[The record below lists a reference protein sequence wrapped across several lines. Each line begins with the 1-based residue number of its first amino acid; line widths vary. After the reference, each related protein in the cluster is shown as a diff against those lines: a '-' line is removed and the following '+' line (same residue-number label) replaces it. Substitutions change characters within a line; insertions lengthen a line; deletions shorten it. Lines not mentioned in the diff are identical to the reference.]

1 MRAGAAGLI
10 FIAILAAGS
19 ATAADQASTEFFET
33 RVRPVLSANCFA
45 CHTTSKLGGLRV
57 DSRVALMEGGKSG
70 PAIVIGQPD
79 DSLMIRAVSHTDP
92 KLKMPMAGSKLK
104 DNEIADLKYWIK
116 IGAPWPDA
124 PQAKVEATPN
134 KFTIRPEQRAFWSF
148 QPLAKAAVPALK
160 DKLWARGPI
169 DYFILAKLEDEGLR
183 PVPPADKRTLLRR
196 VYYDLVGLPPT
207 PEQVNAFL
215 ADNSP
220 DAYEKV
226 VDNLLASPHYGER
239 WGRHWLDVSRYFD
252 GAGRR
257 GGANGMVFLGYGMD
271 KDGYANTWRYRD
283 WVVKAFNDNMPYD
296 QFVKAQI
303 AADLLPEKD
312 REKMLPGLGMF
323 GLGPWFTGDD
333 TIYVEA
339 RADELDSKVDALTK
353 GFLGLTVTCARC
365 HNHKYDPISQKDYYS
380 LAGVFASSGFWEYNL
395 GPKAQVDNY
404 RTQSAKISEL
414 QASLKDLEDEWAI
427 GVAETLTTQIP
438 EYLMAARRM
447 QFSQP
452 SLAVDK
458 VATEAKLD
466 TETLKRWVKYLAGEK
481 EHPYLAQWDTLM
493 ARGGGGDAEALQT
506 AEKFRAQVQA
516 VIAEKKGVNDS
527 NREMRRNYQ
536 PDPGEARVLL
546 PGDLM
551 QFELFQYKQ
560 KLVEKTVDKNT
571 WYLWRDIIA
580 GFGDFNRPR
589 KDALLE
595 YKGSD
600 LDRFLRPD
608 EKAKRDGMRSEAAAL
623 AKNLPPEYPYLM
635 GLKDNATPINVKINL
650 RGSPHALG
658 EEAPRGFPAILGK
671 TDGEPLPFTQGSG
684 RLQLA
689 EAIVKQPLAAR
700 VIVNRIWM
708 NHFGHGIVDSVTNF
722 GVMGD
727 RPTHPELLDYLASR
741 LVDSGWDIKQLQREI
756 VTSGAYRLSVLNSE
770 ANAAKDPGNRFLWRA
785 NLQRLEAEELRD
797 SLMFAAG
804 SLDEHATGGPAEDM
818 GTSKKRTLYVR
829 SGRSADRLLQL
840 FDFTGPALASEA
852 RSVTNVP
859 QQALFFLN
867 SDSIAKYVQMFT
879 ARLGVDGVQASGAP
893 QTDWSDKIRQ
903 AYSLLFQRQPDRA
916 ELEMGLEFLRE
927 AGAGAPKMPAWQQ
940 YTQVLLSSPEF
951 YYVN

>member
-1 MRAGAAGLI
+1 MRATYVGIVFL
-10 FIAILAAGS
+10 LAAGIAS
-19 ATAADQASTEFFET
+19 AADQASTEFFEA
-33 RVRPVLSANCFA
+33 RIRPVLSANCFA

-79 DSLMIRAVSHTDP
+79 DSLLIRAVSQVDP
-92 KLKMPMAGSKLK
+92 KLKMPMAGNKLK

-124 PQAKVEATPN
+124 PRAKVEPAAN

-148 QPLAKAAVPALK
+148 QPLQKPAVPAVK
-160 DKLWARGPI
+160 DKLWAKGPI
-169 DYFILAKLEDEGLR
+169 DYFILAKLEEQGLK

-196 VYYDLVGLPPT
+196 VYYDLIGLPPT
-207 PEQVNAFL
+207 PEQVSAFL

-226 VDNLLASPHYGER
+226 VDSLLASPHYGER

-252 GAGRR
+252 GAGRGGR
-257 GGANGMVFLGYGMD
+257 GGGGMVFLGYGMD

-283 WVVKAFNDNMPYD
+283 WVVKAFNDDMPYD

-312 REKMLPGLGMF
+312 RDKMLPALGMF

-333 TIYVEA
+333 IIYVEA
-339 RADELDSKVDALTK
+339 RADELDAKVDALTK

-395 GPKAQVDNY
+395 APKAQVDAY
-404 RTQSAKISEL
+404 RAQSAKISDL
-414 QASLKDLEDEWAI
+414 QASLRDFDDECAI
-427 GVAETLTTQIP
+427 RVAESLTTQIP
-438 EYLMAARRM
+438 DYLMAARRAR
-447 QFSQP
+447 FSRP
-452 SLAVDK
+452 A
-458 VATEAKLD
+458 EAADSKLD
-466 TETLKRWVKYLAGEK
+466 KETLNRWIKYLAGEK
-481 EHPYLAQWDTLM
+481 EHPYLADWDALM
-493 ARGGGGDAEALQT
+493 ARGGGSDAEALSV

-516 VIAEKKGVNDS
+516 VIAEKKGVNAA
-527 NREMRRNYQ
+527 NRDMRRNYR

-595 YKGSD
+595 YKGAG
-600 LDRFLRPD
+600 LDRFLTPE
-608 EKAKRDGMRSEAAAL
+608 EKAKRDGMRAEGEAL

-635 GLKDNATPINVKINL
+635 GLKDNATPTNVKINL

-658 EEAPRGFPAILGK
+658 EPAPRGFPAILAN
-671 TDGEPLPFTQGSG
+671 TDGEPMPFTQGSG
-684 RLQLA
+684 RLELA

-700 VIVNRIWM
+700 VIVNRVWM

-727 RPTHPELLDYLASR
+727 RPSHPELLDYLATR
-741 LVDSGWDIKQLQREI
+741 LVASGWSIKQLQREI
-756 VTSGAYRLSVLNSE
+756 VTSGVYRLGVLHSE
-770 ANAAKDPGNRFLWRA
+770 ANAAKDPGNQYLWRA

-797 SLMFAAG
+797 SLLFAAG
-804 SLDEHATGGPAEDM
+804 TLDERPTGGPAEDM
-818 GTSKKRTLYVR
+818 TNSKKRTLYVR

-867 SDSIAKYVQMFT
+867 SDSMAKYVQMFT
-879 ARLGVDGVQASGAP
+879 ARLGVETAP
-893 QTDWSDKIRQ
+893 QTEWSDKIRQ
-903 AYSLLFQRQPDRA
+903 AYSLLFQREPAQA
-916 ELEMGLEFLRE
+916 ELDMGLQFLKE
-927 AGAGAPKMPAWQQ
+927 AAAGAPKMPAWQQ

-951 YYVN
+951 YYVD